1 MYLIDQ
7 SLEHFLSFCSQNQSI
22 KKNYKV
28 IRRSSQKFML
38 RNNTRT
44 SGRKREPTPNGS
56 NQTNLPL
63 LIPFVRD
70 TYPFA
75 TSGGFV
81 SSKIKAATNAA
92 ASAIMELV
100 VSTAGTAKS
109 LADVVAL
116 GVVASASAPVPMT
129 DIASATVVHPAEAP
143 VPCVTIRMKF
153 KDKQIR
159 AKKEFF
165 VLPTN

>member
-1 MYLIDQ
+1 M
-7 SLEHFLSFCSQNQSI
+7 
-22 KKNYKV
+22 
-28 IRRSSQKFML
+28 
-38 RNNTRT
+38 
-44 SGRKREPTPNGS
+44 
-56 NQTNLPL
+56 
-63 LIPFVRD
+63 
-70 TYPFA
+70 
-75 TSGGFV
+75 

-92 ASAIMELV
+92 ASAIMELA